1 MAKSDCFLEMGAP
14 KPDSYPKVR
23 RSVSYRHESPTV
35 EHANVRWSAVCLHAT
50 LKSDAFL
57 GHTLMLREKKIKSR
71 TSCHEN
77 VFGNVDN
84 RLMRQM
90 RPYRQGIFFEK
101 ERKKEQGINDPKPE
115 QFWATLT
122 EMKKICKLKTE
133 HPSWGAKR
141 IKDEIGF
148 QMGKTTV
155 QKHLF
160 ILLFDID
167 TGCVVFFSRGS
178 IK

>member
-1 MAKSDCFLEMGAP
+1 MVRCLFTRYA
-14 KPDSYPKVR
+14 KVR
-23 RSVSYRHESPTV
+23 CFSV
-35 EHANVRWSAVCLHAT
+35 
-50 LKSDAFL
+50 
-57 GHTLMLREKKIKSR
+57 HTLMLREKKIKSR

-90 RPYRQGIFFEK
+90 RPSRQGIFFEK

-160 ILLFDID
+160 IFLFDID
-167 TGCVVFFSRGS
+167 TGCVVFFFPGVL
-178 IK
+178 